1 MIKHGEDEWQ
11 ARKRERREAPLS
23 KSETA
28 AAIQ

>member
-1 MIKHGEDEWQ
+1 MIKNEEDEWQ
-11 ARKRERREAPLS
+11 ARKREGREAPLS